1 LSDPCEIYQRG
12 ADKLD
17 DILDW
22 CAELRIPA
30 VTLWVLSTG
39 NLRTHAVRGWGRVV
53 SGYFNYH
60 AVPGFIAHLIRT
72 SMARNAKQINAP
84 SWR

>member
-1 LSDPCEIYQRG
+1 MIPTWRPRGLSDPCEIYQRG

-30 VTLWVLSTG
+30 VTLWVFSTE
-39 NLRTHAVRGWGRVV
+39 NLRTHAVRGWGGL
-53 SGYFNYH
+53 S
-60 AVPGFIAHLIRT
+60 AATSTITQCLAPLLI
-72 SMARNAKQINAP
+72 
-84 SWR
+84 